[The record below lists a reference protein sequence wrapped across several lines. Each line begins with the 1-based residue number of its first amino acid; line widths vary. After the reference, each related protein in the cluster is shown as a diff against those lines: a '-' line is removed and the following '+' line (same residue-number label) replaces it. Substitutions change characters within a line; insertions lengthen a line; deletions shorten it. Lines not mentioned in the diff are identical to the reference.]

1 MNIFMPR
8 GLAPED
14 RQLVRYILG
23 LLPQKDAERLDE
35 QSIAD
40 DELATRLRS
49 VENDL
54 VDAYVC
60 GTLEGEFLE
69 RFESFY
75 LASPRRR
82 DRVKFARQFLKAV
95 DGLPKPAVASVAGS
109 GSRRRRFIWLALAA
123 ALLLACGVLLLQDT
137 RLRRGLRDAQQ
148 DGAVLD
154 QRGRE
159 LSRQL
164 GEQRVANDTLQR
176 EVERLRASQP
186 LALVLRPQTRAAAP
200 VSVIAVPRGLDVVA
214 FELELEA
221 SDFSQYQIA
230 LRDPATNRLVWRS
243 DVVPP
248 APSRQTPAVA
258 VAVPASVLKP
268 QHYSFELS
276 GRKPGSAF
284 DIVGSYAFQ
293 VEAR

>member
-1 MNIFMPR
+1 MPR

-23 LLPQKDAERLDE
+23 LLPQKDAEGLDE

-40 DELATRLRS
+40 DDLATRLRS

-60 GTLEGEFLE
+60 GTLDGEFLE

-82 DRVKFARQFLKAV
+82 DKVKFAREFLKAV
-95 DGLPKPAVASVAGS
+95 DRLPKPATAAASGAGS
-109 GSRRRRFIWLALAA
+109 GLWRRRFMWLALAA

-137 RLRRGLRDAQQ
+137 QLRRGLRDAQQ

-154 QRGRE
+154 GRGRA

-164 GEQRVANDTLQR
+164 GELRVANDALKR
-176 EVERLRASQP
+176 EVERLRTAEP

-221 SDFSQYQIA
+221 SDFSQYQVG

-243 DVVPP
+243 GVVPP

-258 VAVPASVLKP
+258 VAVPASLLRP
-268 QHYSFELS
+268 HHYSFELS